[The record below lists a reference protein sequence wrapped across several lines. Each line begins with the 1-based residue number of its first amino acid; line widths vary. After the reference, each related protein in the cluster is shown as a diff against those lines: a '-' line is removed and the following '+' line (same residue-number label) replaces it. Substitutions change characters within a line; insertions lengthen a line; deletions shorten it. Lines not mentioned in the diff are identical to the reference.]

1 MSNISLTFVA
11 HQPNRLIHYDFFKI
25 GEHAFYED
33 DDLNARVLSTVAER
47 CYFPATRLMKQLIEM
62 TEGKFRFGLALS
74 GVILEQALYH
84 RPDLI
89 AAFKEL
95 AETGCVDF
103 LVMPYYN
110 SLASVYS
117 PQEFTEQI
125 EEHREL
131 LKKLFY
137 QESDVLIN
145 TGMLYSNAIAAQAE
159 TLGFRGILADGNPSM
174 LRGFQSNEVF
184 LAPWVYNTTT
194 LFRNRE
200 LSNDLAVMR
209 TNPEWSEYPLSPTT
223 FADWLTHQQGSV
235 TTLSM
240 EDRKSVV

>member
-47 CYFPATRLMKQLIEM
+47 CYFPATRLMKQLIEL
-62 TEGKFRFGLALS
+62 TGGKFRFGLALS

-110 SLASVYS
+110 SLASVL
-117 PQEFTEQI
+117 QR
-125 EEHREL
+125 HC
-131 LKKLFY
+131 
-137 QESDVLIN
+137 
-145 TGMLYSNAIAAQAE
+145 GAGGNARLQGHHGGRQSGDAQ
-159 TLGFRGILADGNPSM
+159 GI
-174 LRGFQSNEVF
+174 
-184 LAPWVYNTTT
+184 
-194 LFRNRE
+194 
-200 LSNDLAVMR
+200 
-209 TNPEWSEYPLSPTT
+209 
-223 FADWLTHQQGSV
+223 HQQ
-235 TTLSM
+235 
-240 EDRKSVV
+240 

>member
-47 CYFPATRLMKQLIEM
+47 CYFPATRLMKQLIEL
-62 TEGKFRFGLALS
+62 TGGKFRFGLALS

-89 AAFKEL
+89 AAFKDL

-103 LVMPYYN
+103 LAMPYYN

-117 PQEFTEQI
+117 PQEFAEQI
-125 EEHREL
+125 EEHRSFSKTLPSGNGCADEYRHAVL
-131 LKKLFY
+131 QRHCGAGGNARLQGHHGGRQPGHAQGIY
-137 QESDVLIN
+137 Q
-145 TGMLYSNAIAAQAE
+145 Q
-159 TLGFRGILADGNPSM
+159 
-174 LRGFQSNEVF
+174 
-184 LAPWVYNTTT
+184 
-194 LFRNRE
+194 
-200 LSNDLAVMR
+200 
-209 TNPEWSEYPLSPTT
+209 
-223 FADWLTHQQGSV
+223 
-235 TTLSM
+235 
-240 EDRKSVV
+240 

>member
-47 CYFPATRLMKQLIEM
+47 CYFPATRLMKQLIEL
-62 TEGKFRFGLALS
+62 TGGKFRFGLALS

-89 AAFKEL
+89 AAFKDL

-103 LVMPYYN
+103 LAMPYYN

-117 PQEFTEQI
+117 PQEFAEQI

-131 LKKLFY
+131 LKKLFH
-137 QESDVLIN
+137 QETDVLMN

-159 TLGFRGILADGNPSM
+159 TLGFKGIMADGNPAM
-174 LRGFQSNEVF
+174 LKGFTSNEVF
-184 LAPWVYNTTT
+184 LAPWVYNT
-194 LFRNRE
+194 
-200 LSNDLAVMR
+200 
-209 TNPEWSEYPLSPTT
+209 
-223 FADWLTHQQGSV
+223 
-235 TTLSM
+235 
-240 EDRKSVV
+240 DRKSTRLNSSHRL

>member
-47 CYFPATRLMKQLIEM
+47 CYFPATRLMKQLIEL
-62 TEGKFRFGLALS
+62 TGGKFRFGLALS

-89 AAFKEL
+89 AAFKDL

-103 LVMPYYN
+103 LAMPYYN

-117 PQEFTEQI
+117 PQEFAEQI

-131 LKKLFY
+131 LKKLFH
-137 QESDVLIN
+137 QETDVLMN

-159 TLGFRGILADGNPSM
+159 TLGRGCITPPPFSATGNSPM
-174 LRGFQSNEVF
+174 TWQSCGLIRNGR
-184 LAPWVYNTTT
+184 NTR
-194 LFRNRE
+194 F
-200 LSNDLAVMR
+200 
-209 TNPEWSEYPLSPTT
+209 PPPLSRI
-223 FADWLTHQQGSV
+223 G
-235 TTLSM
+235 
-240 EDRKSVV
+240 